1 MFYTLVQTRSS
12 RGCSTHSLVIKS
24 FSESVSLFLQS
35 FSLALRS
42 NDQFKAS
49 PWSTL
54 FFFVFFGR
62 IGGATRWRVCYQ
74 QGLPRLV
81 SGIIQNP
88 IVSVWYYH
96 MPFSVMLK
104 HKWCT
109 VFFTACRVQ
118 KLATDH
124 CQADSCTLSHFLSS
138 KMSHGTQNIV
148 CGNEQTISS
157 LL

>member
-1 MFYTLVQTRSS
+1 M
-12 RGCSTHSLVIKS
+12 
-24 FSESVSLFLQS
+24 SLFLQS

-109 VFFTACRVQ
+109 VFFTACRVLITA
-118 KLATDH
+118 KLTAV
-124 CQADSCTLSHFLSS
+124 LSHTSFHPKCHTEHRILYAAMSIQFHLFYELRHIGSMVGFHEWTGLSL
-138 KMSHGTQNIV
+138 
-148 CGNEQTISS
+148 S
-157 LL
+157 LVLSECWAELK